1 MSSVRTF
8 LLLVCGSLA
17 YRDSALLH
25 QKQCQQLIGMKS
37 KTILIVLLSLFCA
50 VAVFGQAREGGRGQG
65 GGRGRGLTKPPAT
78 DKVTPEISGVVKAG
92 TKMEIVNTTLGCTD
106 AGLGM
111 PDGSILASCRPTVT
125 KIAPDGTT
133 TTVVE
138 NSDQA
143 AGLTIDPR
151 GRIIG

>member
-25 QKQCQQLIGMKS
+25 QKQRQQLIGMKS

-65 GGRGRGLTKPPAT
+65 GGQGGGRGRGLTKPPAT
-78 DKVTPEISGVVKAG
+78 DKVTPEIPGVVKAG
-92 TKMEIVNTTLGCTD
+92 TKM
-106 AGLGM
+106 
-111 PDGSILASCRPTVT
+111 
-125 KIAPDGTT
+125 
-133 TTVVE
+133 
-138 NSDQA
+138 
-143 AGLTIDPR
+143 
-151 GRIIG
+151 